1 MEGRYSTDKKIGGG
15 SFGEVFLGKLN
26 VAIKRIQKK
35 LIQEENLYE
44 ELEREKN
51 LLIKLQSQN
60 VVKLID
66 FVETKDYY
74 DIILEQCD
82 TDLKTILN
90 NKKEGYTIPEI
101 RNIMNQLNNAFKVM
115 TANNIIHRDIKLE
128 NILVKYLDS
137 NKDKML
143 IKLGDFGLSRQFFGM
158 SYIDSTFCGTPE
170 TMAPEIKLEL
180 PYNNKVDL
188 YSIGMV
194 MYELYY
200 KKFPKFNKFHIPN
213 ELPEDENFKDIL
225 EKLLRES
232 PNERLSW
239 KEYFIHPFFLDMK
252 HINIIVMGKKNI
264 GKSTL
269 IKSILKENIE
279 IDDMYNYS
287 IYESKD
293 ERFRFF
299 EIRGFLDNE
308 NEDYTFENCMDDVN
322 RLVDF
327 QLETKE
333 PDNYIHIIWYCLQED
348 KFTHEEQK
356 NLDSFK
362 DYYSNDKLPIC
373 LIHTMT
379 INRTTIGRF
388 FNRII
393 RKNDDVVITKI
404 LAEKFEVKN
413 GKEESTF
420 SPFGVDY
427 LLKRTLGKLKDIVK
441 NDENESYLP
450 LQNERRKHKESF
462 QSIIEQVQNLLV
474 K

>member
-90 NKKEGYTIPEI
+90 KKKEGYTIPEI

-158 SYIDSTFCGTPE
+158 SYIDSSFCGTPE

-252 HINIIVMGKKNI
+252 HINVIVMGKKNI
-264 GKSTL
+264 GKST
-269 IKSILKENIE
+269 
-279 IDDMYNYS
+279 
-287 IYESKD
+287 
-293 ERFRFF
+293 
-299 EIRGFLDNE
+299 
-308 NEDYTFENCMDDVN
+308 
-322 RLVDF
+322 
-327 QLETKE
+327 
-333 PDNYIHIIWYCLQED
+333 
-348 KFTHEEQK
+348 
-356 NLDSFK
+356 
-362 DYYSNDKLPIC
+362 
-373 LIHTMT
+373 
-379 INRTTIGRF
+379 
-388 FNRII
+388 
-393 RKNDDVVITKI
+393 
-404 LAEKFEVKN
+404 
-413 GKEESTF
+413 
-420 SPFGVDY
+420 
-427 LLKRTLGKLKDIVK
+427 
-441 NDENESYLP
+441 
-450 LQNERRKHKESF
+450 
-462 QSIIEQVQNLLV
+462 
-474 K
+474 